1 MLLTTDYMI
10 VLKFYITG
18 ETGEGSGSEERKG
31 EREGGKAENKV
42 ISSHP
47 IQFFMYFQ
55 EILTL
60 IACPVVM
67 LWKHNVFLN

>member
-18 ETGEGSGSEERKG
+18 ETGEGSGSGSEERK
-31 EREGGKAENKV
+31 GGKAENKV

-67 LWKHNVFLN
+67 FWKHNVFLN